1 MRRIL
6 GLCLVLGLLILGW
19 LNWRYVSERRES
31 DDAARPIVNKQP
43 VNFAR
48 RTFDPANPPPDMPP
62 MSAGENAR
70 CDSDFG
76 SSVHVAGQSRRSD
89 ATHATVTIT
98 QVRVDLQLHLII
110 WAPADATQHMID
122 HEEGHRQISEYYYK
136 NADKLIERIAANF
149 VGKPVSIS
157 GDDLNAEY
165 TKALQTVADEITTEY
180 HKEIDPEPTQ
190 LLYDSITDHA
200 RNGVVANDA
209 VAHALKNVAIEAN

>member
-1 MRRIL
+1 M
-6 GLCLVLGLLILGW
+6 
-19 LNWRYVSERRES
+19 SERRES